1 MTGHRK
7 RAGLSPRCY
16 RPSSASP
23 EAAARPFL
31 GDGVGFGLPGT
42 WTRTEDWKSWFPQY
56 TARHGAA
63 RGCLLEAESFKGS
76 YTSRRRTEVR
86 MATTFRRIRIQATV
100 ETPPMLVT
108 EEQVA
113 AALQELRDR
122 LTRREL
128 AIVGI
133 EAKEEAPVELPDSVE
148 YRD

>member
-1 MTGHRK
+1 
-7 RAGLSPRCY
+7 
-16 RPSSASP
+16 
-23 EAAARPFL
+23 
-31 GDGVGFGLPGT
+31 
-42 WTRTEDWKSWFPQY
+42 
-56 TARHGAA
+56 
-63 RGCLLEAESFKGS
+63 
-76 YTSRRRTEVR
+76 

-108 EEQVA
+108 EERVA